1 MYKNINTSVDIWA
14 HVFLHQGV
22 MRLRAAYAPGDG
34 EFAAVWIGV
43 SLSCETGAGKPMWIE
58 GPVK

>member
-1 MYKNINTSVDIWA
+1 MNTSVDIWA

-22 MRLRAAYAPGDG
+22 MRLGAAYAPGDG
-34 EFAAVWIGV
+34 VCYHAGRGVAV
-43 SLSCETGAGKPMWIE
+43 CETGAGKPMWIE